1 MIAVVLAA
9 LVLEGCY
16 GSPRLLL
23 DPDEAVHPIADG
35 VYQRQGEAD
44 RYRISL
50 GSDGWYEIEPV
61 EADGMIGQSHHVLLN
76 RVALADGGEEFA
88 VAEQAD
94 EGYRYAVV
102 RLDHGRVFLAT
113 PDCADPLDRN
123 DAVDHGGQ
131 PEDDDPMTRI
141 CSFKTRDALVAA
153 LAAFA
158 GHANFGVPYFR
169 Q

>member
-1 MIAVVLAA
+1 
-9 LVLEGCY
+9 
-16 GSPRLLL
+16 
-23 DPDEAVHPIADG
+23 
-35 VYQRQGEAD
+35 
-44 RYRISL
+44 
-50 GSDGWYEIEPV
+50 
-61 EADGMIGQSHHVLLN
+61 
-76 RVALADGGEEFA
+76 VA
-88 VAEQAD
+88 
-94 EGYRYAVV
+94 

-141 CSFKTRDALVAA
+141 CSFKTRDAVLAA

-158 GHANFGVPYFR
+158 GHASLGVPYFR